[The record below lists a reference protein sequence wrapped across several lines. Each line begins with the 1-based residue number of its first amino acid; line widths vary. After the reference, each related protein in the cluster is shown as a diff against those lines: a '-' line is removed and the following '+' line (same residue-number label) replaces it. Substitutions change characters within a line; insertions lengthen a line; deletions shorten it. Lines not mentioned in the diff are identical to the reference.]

1 MNSRRKG
8 KRGER
13 EARDVVRRYLGF
25 PQVFRSAQAAG
36 SLSADLG
43 GTGALHVEVKRPAR
57 LGAEKYLL
65 QAERDAEPGKVP
77 VVLTRQDRGEWILM
91 VRVRNV
97 DRLVGELNLA
107 RSIRNVREEIKAWKS
122 IHWNQDRQQY
132 ELNDQE
138 IADSNGD

>member
-8 KRGER
+8 KKGEL

-25 PQVFRSAQAAG
+25 PQAFRSAQAAG

-91 VRVRNV
+91 VRARNV
-97 DRLVGELNLA
+97 ERLVDELVL
-107 RSIRNVREEIKAWKS
+107 RAW
-122 IHWNQDRQQY
+122 
-132 ELNDQE
+132 ELND
-138 IADSNGD
+138 